1 MLADDTTP
9 RPAGE
14 GCGCS
19 CSRESLAG
27 AGVADSSAAAERV
40 IVAMDCTAERA
51 LELAD
56 AMAGR
61 LAWAKVGMELF
72 YAAGAPVV
80 SELKARGLHV
90 FLDLKLHDIPNTVH
104 QAARVLA
111 GLGVDMLTVH
121 AGGGPAMVAAA
132 REGLD
137 EGAAAAGLPAPKL
150 LAVTVLT
157 SIDDAE
163 LTRVGIERGAAA
175 QARLL
180 ARMAYAAGADGVVCS
195 AREASDMR
203 AELGTEALIV
213 TPGIRPAGTDAGD
226 QARVVTPGMAIEAGS
241 THLVVGRPI
250 TKADDPCA
258 ALDAITREVATAL
271 A

>member
-1 MLADDTTP
+1 MLADQMG

-14 GCGCS
+14 GRGCS
-19 CSRESLAG
+19 CGHGAPAG
-27 AGVADSSAAAERV
+27 APAVPAPSQAAQRV
-40 IVAMDCTAERA
+40 IVAMDCTAQRA

-72 YAAGAPVV
+72 YAAGTPVV
-80 SELKARGLHV
+80 SELKARGLRV

-111 GLGVDMLTVH
+111 ALGVDMLTVH

-132 REGLD
+132 RAGLD
-137 EGAAAAGLPAPKL
+137 EGASAAGLSAPKL

-163 LTRVGIERGAAA
+163 LARVGIERGAAA
-175 QARLL
+175 QADLL
-180 ARMAYAAGADGVVCS
+180 ARMAVAAGADGVVCS
-195 AREASDMR
+195 AREASSMR
-203 AELGTEALIV
+203 GALGPEALIV
-213 TPGIRPAGTDAGD
+213 TPGIRPAGADAGD
-226 QARVVTPGMAIEAGS
+226 QARVVTPGMAIAAGS

-250 TKADDPCA
+250 TKADDPRSALIAIEDEVAA
-258 ALDAITREVATAL
+258 ALA
-271 A
+271 

>member
-1 MLADDTTP
+1 MLATGAAQ

-14 GCGCS
+14 GCGSS
-19 CSRESLAG
+19 CGCASPAG
-27 AGVADSSAAAERV
+27 ASAPGCSAAAERV
-40 IVAMDCTAERA
+40 IVAMDCTAQRA

-61 LAWAKVGMELF
+61 LVWAKVGMELF

-90 FLDLKLHDIPNTVH
+90 FLDLKLHDIPNTVR

-163 LTRVGIERGAAA
+163 LARVGIERGAAA

-203 AELGTEALIV
+203 AELGADALIV
-213 TPGIRPAGTDAGD
+213 TPGIRPAGADAGD
-226 QARVVTPGMAIEAGS
+226 QARVVTPGMAIAAGS

-258 ALDAITREVATAL
+258 ALSAIEDEVAAAL